1 MWEDKDNAVAFCPL
15 TNMPKILIAHGTTV
29 FLLLLSFMLLIM
41 FNSKRNYFPVRERAP
56 RIAVVQGLISLFQV
70 IVVYIVEIGYEL
82 EIGLFEWGG
91 IKDQTAIP
99 YSRIA
104 FKSLYLTF
112 RLNIYLVFLLR

>member
-1 MWEDKDNAVAFCPL
+1 MWKDKDNAVAFCPL
-15 TNMPKILIAHGTTV
+15 DNMPKVLLAHGATV
-29 FLLLLSFMLLIM
+29 FVLFLSFMLLIM

-82 EIGLFEWGG
+82 EISLFEWG
-91 IKDQTAIP
+91 DTQNVNNIP
-99 YSRIA
+99 VSRIA